1 MIYIGFAPKLIYL
14 LTKNIDGVILDTLFL
29 VFQCQLIFFFFKQ
42 LSQMQRDEVLKNEIR
57 KEIMKTDLPINKL
70 FLFIIFDS
78 EIEAYIHTTEYIAQ
92 KL

>member
-1 MIYIGFAPKLIYL
+1 
-14 LTKNIDGVILDTLFL
+14 
-29 VFQCQLIFFFFKQ
+29 
-42 LSQMQRDEVLKNEIR
+42 MQRDEVLKNEIR

-78 EIEAYIHTTEYIAQ
+78 EIEAYIHTTEYIVQ